1 MWQYYLLGAFCAL
14 LAAMLSGAMSFVGN
28 PITLLLVH
36 LAGPLVRLC
45 GRLPAVEAGFSS
57 MGPYLLTS
65 LCWPLIIVP
74 LHYLNYGVLGWSHRT
89 FAGLLLTGGVLV
101 AFLVLL
107 YHASPV

>member
-1 MWQYYLLGAFCAL
+1 
-14 LAAMLSGAMSFVGN
+14 
-28 PITLLLVH
+28 
-36 LAGPLVRLC
+36 
-45 GRLPAVEAGFSS
+45 

-101 AFLVLL
+101 AFIVLL